1 LDLPQGTSNFPL
13 QKFVGTAVP
22 APRSQIEVVVCG
34 AHLEGFPLN
43 WQLTER
49 GATLVEKTQSSAQY
63 QLYALPDGKRPAMI
77 RDDEQGKAIAVEV
90 WSMPMEYFGSFVAGI
105 PAPLGIGKV
114 ELADGRWLCGFMSEG
129 NAVDGALNITE
140 LGGWAAYRNS
150 LT

>member
-1 LDLPQGTSNFPL
+1 MDLLQGTSDFPV
-13 QKFVGTAVP
+13 QKFEGIAVP
-22 APRSQIEVVVCG
+22 APKSHVDVVVCG

-49 GATLVEKTQSSAQY
+49 GATLVEKTQSSADY

-77 RDDEQGKAIAVEV
+77 RDDEQGKAISVEI

-129 NAVDGALNITE
+129 NAVGDAINITE
-140 LGGWAAYRNS
+140 FGGWADYKNS
-150 LT
+150 LV